1 MGHKVN
7 KNKFIMSILILF
19 LLVENF
25 SLSEKIT
32 DYVDKKDVQNIN
44 KIFIYKETGKNT
56 KEAGKV
62 SEADIAANS
71 ANENKN
77 KQNVKEAEKEN
88 KAAVTEKLGEIELE
102 YRDVKEI
109 SEKLDGLSGFK
120 IIGIDNRIIFSGDEK
135 KFKEM

>member
-109 SEKLDGLSGFK
+109 SE
-120 IIGIDNRIIFSGDEK
+120 NNE
-135 KFKEM
+135 